1 MLYKQLSAKNARIVA
16 RSSEH
21 RSLDLACSALLCMPI
36 VSIVT
41 SRKYRIHPHPVE
53 KHLHLNLNCCTLSG
67 LWLRFRTWTCPMVA
81 PFPPPGVKVLT
92 IGELTR
98 ALKGML
104 EETHSNV
111 WVEGE
116 VSNLSRPSSYGHQY
130 LTLKDD
136 EAPLK
141 AVLYRA
147 IALRM
152 RFDLRDGM
160 RVIARGRLTLYMPR
174 GEYQLLIEEIQPKGI
189 GPLELAF
196 RQLKEKLSLK
206 GYFDPKRKRKLPR
219 VPRRI
224 VLVTSPSGSAVRD
237 MLEILSRRWPAAE
250 VWICPVHVQGEGAAA
265 EVAEA
270 IGLLNR
276 IAAPSPPTPLPRSGG
291 EGSNASPLSPPGGR
305 GVGGEGGRT
314 VIDVLIVGRGGGS
327 LEDLW
332 TFNEECVARA
342 IFHSRIPVVT
352 GIGHEDD
359 LTIADMV
366 ADLRALTPSEAAEK
380 VVPDRAAVLDWL
392 TGLESRFRADLR
404 RRLDTARSRL
414 VELARQPCFRR
425 PLERIRQEQERLDDW
440 NERMQRAMQRRVEQ
454 LHEQLKGQA
463 ARLESLSPLNVLA
476 RGYSLTRREE
486 EVAMLHSAGQV
497 RPGERVVTRLQHGEI
512 ISRVEETR
520 GGE

>member
-1 MLYKQLSAKNARIVA
+1 
-16 RSSEH
+16 
-21 RSLDLACSALLCMPI
+21 MP
-36 VSIVT
+36 T
-41 SRKYRIHPHPVE
+41 
-53 KHLHLNLNCCTLSG
+53 
-67 LWLRFRTWTCPMVA
+67 
-81 PFPPPGVKVLT
+81 PFPPPGVKVLA

-98 ALKGML
+98 TIKGML
-104 EETHSNV
+104 EETHANI

-206 GYFDPKRKRKLPR
+206 GYFDPKRKRRLPR

-224 VLVTSPSGSAVRD
+224 VLVTSASGSAVRD

-270 IGLLNR
+270 IGMLNR
-276 IAAPSPPTPLPRSGG
+276 VEA
-291 EGSNASPLSPPGGR
+291 NWPG
-305 GVGGEGGRT
+305 T
-314 VIDVLIVGRGGGS
+314 IDVLIVGRGGGS

-332 TFNEECVARA
+332 SFNEECVAGA
-342 IFHSRIPVVT
+342 IFQSRIPVVT

-366 ADLRALTPSEAAEK
+366 ADVRALTPSEAAEK
-380 VVPDRAAVLDWL
+380 VVPDGKAVLDWL
-392 TGLESRFRADLR
+392 AGLEARFRTDLR
-404 RRLDTARSRL
+404 RRLDMAQARL
-414 VELARQPCFRR
+414 LELADRPCFRR
-425 PLERIRQEQERLDDW
+425 PLEGIRQEETRLDEW
-440 NERMQRAMQRRVEQ
+440 KARLQRAMQCRLDQ
-454 LHEQLKGQA
+454 LREQLKGHA
-463 ARLESLSPLNVLA
+463 AQLESLSPLNVLA
-476 RGYSLTRREE
+476 RGYSLTRKEGE
-486 EVAMLHSAGQV
+486 MHLLQDAEQV
-497 RPGERVVTRLQHGEI
+497 QTGDRIVTRFQHGEI

-520 GGE
+520 ESE

>member
-1 MLYKQLSAKNARIVA
+1 
-16 RSSEH
+16 
-21 RSLDLACSALLCMPI
+21 MP
-36 VSIVT
+36 
-41 SRKYRIHPHPVE
+41 
-53 KHLHLNLNCCTLSG
+53 
-67 LWLRFRTWTCPMVA
+67 A
-81 PFPPPGVKVLT
+81 PFPPPGVKVLS

-98 ALKGML
+98 VLKSML
-104 EETHSNV
+104 EETHANV

-147 IALRM
+147 IALRL

-160 RVIARGRLTLYMPR
+160 RVIARGRMTLYMPR

-219 VPRRI
+219 IPHRI

-250 VWICPVHVQGEGAAA
+250 VWVCAVHVQGEGAAA

-270 IGLLNR
+270 IGTLNR
-276 IAAPSPPTPLPRSGG
+276 ISEAG
-291 EGSNASPLSPPGGR
+291 
-305 GVGGEGGRT
+305 T

-332 TFNEECVARA
+332 TFNEECVAQA
-342 IFHSRIPVVT
+342 IFQSRIPVIA

-366 ADLRALTPSEAAEK
+366 ADVRALTPSEAAEK

-392 TGLESRFRADLR
+392 AGLESRFRTDLR
-404 RRLDTARSRL
+404 RRVDQAQARL
-414 VELARQPCFRR
+414 MELADRPCFRR
-425 PLERIRQEQERLDDW
+425 PLERIRQEEERLDECS
-440 NERMQRAMQRRVEQ
+440 ERLQRAFQRRIEQ
-454 LHEQLKGQA
+454 HHEQLRGLT
-463 ARLESLSPLNVLA
+463 ARLESLSPLNVLS
-476 RGYSLTRREE
+476 RGYSLTHKEGE
-486 EVAMLHSAGQV
+486 KAMLHEAGQV
-497 RPGERVVTRLQHGEI
+497 RPGERIVTRLQRGEI
-512 ISRVEETR
+512 MSRVEATKES
-520 GGE
+520 E

>member
-1 MLYKQLSAKNARIVA
+1 
-16 RSSEH
+16 
-21 RSLDLACSALLCMPI
+21 
-36 VSIVT
+36 
-41 SRKYRIHPHPVE
+41 
-53 KHLHLNLNCCTLSG
+53 
-67 LWLRFRTWTCPMVA
+67 
-81 PFPPPGVKVLT
+81 
-92 IGELTR
+92 LTR
-98 ALKGML
+98 AIKGLL
-104 EETHSNV
+104 EEAHANV

-136 EAPLK
+136 ESPLK

-152 RFDLRDGM
+152 RFDLRNGM
-160 RVIARGRLTLYMPR
+160 RVIVRGRLTLYMPR
-174 GEYQLLIEEIQPKGI
+174 GEYQLLIEEVQPKGI

-206 GYFDPKRKRKLPR
+206 GYFDPKRKRKPPR

-237 MLEILSRRWPAAE
+237 MLEILSRRWPVAE
-250 VWICPVHVQGEGAAA
+250 VWLCPVHVQGEGAAA

-270 IGLLNR
+270 IGALNR
-276 IAAPSPPTPLPRSGG
+276 LATGG
-291 EGSNASPLSPPGGR
+291 KG
-305 GVGGEGGRT
+305 
-314 VIDVLIVGRGGGS
+314 IDVLVVGRGGGS

-332 TFNEECVARA
+332 TFNEECVAQA

-392 TGLESRFRADLR
+392 SGLEARFRTDLR
-404 RRLDTARSRL
+404 RRLDLARSRL
-414 VELARQPCFRR
+414 EELARQPCMRR
-425 PLERIRQEQERLDDW
+425 PLERIRQEEHRLDDW
-440 NERMQRAMQRRVEQ
+440 NERMQRAVQRRVEQ
-454 LHEQLKGQA
+454 LREQMKGQA
-463 ARLESLSPLNVLA
+463 ARLEGLSPLNVLA
-476 RGYSLTRREE
+476 RGYSLTSKADDTAVLRDAE
-486 EVAMLHSAGQV
+486 QV
-497 RPGERVVTRLQHGEI
+497 QAGERIVTRLQRGQI

>member
-1 MLYKQLSAKNARIVA
+1 
-16 RSSEH
+16 
-21 RSLDLACSALLCMPI
+21 MP
-36 VSIVT
+36 V
-41 SRKYRIHPHPVE
+41 
-53 KHLHLNLNCCTLSG
+53 
-67 LWLRFRTWTCPMVA
+67 
-81 PFPPPGVKVLT
+81 PFPPPGVKILT

-98 ALKGML
+98 ALKGVL
-104 EETHSNV
+104 EETYANV

-206 GYFDPKRKRKLPR
+206 GYFEPKRKRKPPR
-219 VPRRI
+219 IPRRI

-270 IGLLNR
+270 IRALNR
-276 IAAPSPPTPLPRSGG
+276 L
-291 EGSNASPLSPPGGR
+291 ASAGTS
-305 GVGGEGGRT
+305 
-314 VIDVLIVGRGGGS
+314 IDVLIVGRGGGS

-332 TFNEECVARA
+332 TFNEECVAQA
-342 IFHSRIPVVT
+342 IFDSRIPVVT

-380 VVPDRAAVLDWL
+380 VVPDHAAVLEWL
-392 TGLESRFRADLR
+392 AGLETRFRSDLR
-404 RRLDTARSRL
+404 RRLDMAQSRL
-414 VELARQPCFRR
+414 EELGRRSCFRR
-425 PLERIRQEQERLDDW
+425 PLERIRQEERQLDDW
-440 NERMQRAMQRRVEQ
+440 SERLQRAVRRRIEQ
-454 LHEQLKGQA
+454 LHEHIQGRA
-463 ARLESLSPLNVLA
+463 ERLESLSPLNVLA
-476 RGYSLTRREE
+476 RGYSLTHTEGE
-486 EVAMLHSAGQV
+486 TLVLHDSDQV
-497 RPGERVVTRLQHGEI
+497 RPGERIVTRLQHGQI

-520 GGE
+520 GGESGEQ

>member
-1 MLYKQLSAKNARIVA
+1 
-16 RSSEH
+16 
-21 RSLDLACSALLCMPI
+21 MP
-36 VSIVT
+36 V
-41 SRKYRIHPHPVE
+41 
-53 KHLHLNLNCCTLSG
+53 L
-67 LWLRFRTWTCPMVA
+67 
-81 PFPPPGVKVLT
+81 FPPPGVKVLT

-104 EETHSNV
+104 EETYTTV

-116 VSNLSRPSSYGHQY
+116 VSNLSRPSAYGHQY
-130 LTLKDD
+130 LTLKDE

-147 IALRM
+147 IALRL

-160 RVIARGRLTLYMPR
+160 RVIVRGRLTLYMPR

-219 VPRRI
+219 IPRRI

-250 VWICPVHVQGEGAAA
+250 VWVCPVHVQGEGAAA

-270 IGLLNR
+270 IGTLNR
-276 IAAPSPPTPLPRSGG
+276 IAETGPIL
-291 EGSNASPLSPPGGR
+291 
-305 GVGGEGGRT
+305 
-314 VIDVLIVGRGGGS
+314 DVLVVGRGGGS

-332 TFNEECVARA
+332 TFNEECVAQA
-342 IFHSRIPVVT
+342 IFQSRIPVIA

-366 ADLRALTPSEAAEK
+366 ADVRALTPSEAAEK
-380 VVPDRAAVLDWL
+380 VVPERAAVLDWL
-392 TGLESRFRADLR
+392 AKLESRFRTDLR
-404 RRLDTARSRL
+404 RRLDLAQSRL
-414 VELARQPCFRR
+414 KELADRPCFRR
-425 PLERIRQEQERLDDW
+425 PLERIRQEEERLDEY
-440 NERMQRAMQRRVEQ
+440 NEYLQRAFQRRLEQ
-454 LHEQLKGQA
+454 LDEQLRGLA

-476 RGYSLTRREE
+476 RGYSLTRKEGE
-486 EVAMLHSAGQV
+486 TVLLHEAGQV
-497 RPGERVVTRLQHGEI
+497 QSGERIVTRLQHGEI

-520 GGE
+520 ESE

>member
-1 MLYKQLSAKNARIVA
+1 L
-16 RSSEH
+16 
-21 RSLDLACSALLCMPI
+21 
-36 VSIVT
+36 
-41 SRKYRIHPHPVE
+41 
-53 KHLHLNLNCCTLSG
+53 
-67 LWLRFRTWTCPMVA
+67 
-81 PFPPPGVKVLT
+81 
-92 IGELTR
+92 
-98 ALKGML
+98 L
-104 EETHSNV
+104 EETYASV

-160 RVIARGRLTLYMPR
+160 RVIVRGRLTLYMPR

-219 VPRRI
+219 IPGRI

-270 IGLLNR
+270 IGTLNR
-276 IAAPSPPTPLPRSGG
+276 VDANGTGA
-291 EGSNASPLSPPGGR
+291 
-305 GVGGEGGRT
+305 
-314 VIDVLIVGRGGGS
+314 IDLLIVGRGGGS

-332 TFNEECVARA
+332 TFNEECVAQA
-342 IFHSRIPVVT
+342 IFQSRIPVVT

-380 VVPDRAAVLDWL
+380 AVPDGAAVLDWL
-392 TGLESRFRADLR
+392 AGLELRFRTDLR
-404 RRLDTARSRL
+404 RRMDMAQARL
-414 VELARQPCFRR
+414 VELADRPCFRR
-425 PLERIRQEQERLDDW
+425 PLERIRQEEERLDEW
-440 NERMQRAMQRRVEQ
+440 NERLQRAVRRRIEQ
-454 LHEQLKGQA
+454 IHEQLKGQA

-476 RGYSLTRREE
+476 RGYSLTRKEIE
-486 EVAMLHSAGQV
+486 SALLHDAGQV
-497 RPGERVVTRLQHGEI
+497 HPGERIVTRLQRGEI
-512 ISRVEETR
+512 ISRVEETK
-520 GGE
+520 ESE

>member
-1 MLYKQLSAKNARIVA
+1 
-16 RSSEH
+16 
-21 RSLDLACSALLCMPI
+21 MP
-36 VSIVT
+36 VT
-41 SRKYRIHPHPVE
+41 
-53 KHLHLNLNCCTLSG
+53 
-67 LWLRFRTWTCPMVA
+67 
-81 PFPPPGVKVLT
+81 FPPPGIKVLT

-104 EETHSNV
+104 EETYDSV

-116 VSNLSRPSSYGHQY
+116 VSNLSRPSAYGHQY

-136 EAPLK
+136 EAPLR

-206 GYFDPKRKRKLPR
+206 GYFEPKRKRKLPR
-219 VPRRI
+219 IPHRL

-250 VWICPVHVQGEGAAA
+250 VWICPVRVQGESAAA

-270 IGLLNR
+270 IAALNR
-276 IAAPSPPTPLPRSGG
+276 LVANGTA
-291 EGSNASPLSPPGGR
+291 
-305 GVGGEGGRT
+305 
-314 VIDVLIVGRGGGS
+314 IDVLILGRGGGS

-332 TFNEECVARA
+332 TFNEEIVAKA

-392 TGLESRFRADLR
+392 TGLESRFRGDLR
-404 RRLDTARSRL
+404 RRLDLARSRL

-425 PLERIRQEQERLDDW
+425 PLERIRDEERRLDDW
-440 NERMQRAMQRRVEQ
+440 NERLQRAMQRRLEQ
-454 LHEQLKGQA
+454 LREQLKGDA

-476 RGYSLTRREE
+476 RGYSLTRKEDETAVLHAAEE
-486 EVAMLHSAGQV
+486 V
-497 RPGERVVTRLQHGEI
+497 RPGERIVTRLERGEI

-520 GGE
+520 GEP

>member
-1 MLYKQLSAKNARIVA
+1 
-16 RSSEH
+16 
-21 RSLDLACSALLCMPI
+21 MP
-36 VSIVT
+36 
-41 SRKYRIHPHPVE
+41 
-53 KHLHLNLNCCTLSG
+53 
-67 LWLRFRTWTCPMVA
+67 A
-81 PFPPPGVKVLT
+81 PFPPPGVKILT

-104 EETHSNV
+104 EETHANV

-206 GYFDPKRKRKLPR
+206 GYFDPKRKQKLPR
-219 VPRRI
+219 IPRRI

-270 IGLLNR
+270 IGAVNR
-276 IAAPSPPTPLPRSGG
+276 IAADGTI
-291 EGSNASPLSPPGGR
+291 
-305 GVGGEGGRT
+305 
-314 VIDVLIVGRGGGS
+314 IDVLVIGRGGGS

-342 IFHSRIPVVT
+342 IYHSRIPVVS

-392 TGLESRFRADLR
+392 TGLEARFRADLR
-404 RRLDTARSRL
+404 RRLDMARSRL

-425 PLERIRQEQERLDDW
+425 PLERIRQEGERLDDW
-440 NERMQRAMQRRVEQ
+440 NERLQRAVQRRVEQ
-454 LHEQLKGQA
+454 LHEQLMGRA

-476 RGYSLTRREE
+476 RGYSLTRKEDE
-486 EVAMLHSAGQV
+486 AVMLHSAEQV
-497 RPGERVVTRLQHGEI
+497 QPGERIVTRLQRGEI

-520 GGE
+520 RGE

>member
-1 MLYKQLSAKNARIVA
+1 
-16 RSSEH
+16 
-21 RSLDLACSALLCMPI
+21 MP
-36 VSIVT
+36 
-41 SRKYRIHPHPVE
+41 
-53 KHLHLNLNCCTLSG
+53 
-67 LWLRFRTWTCPMVA
+67 A
-81 PFPPPGVKVLT
+81 PFPPPGVKILT
-92 IGELTR
+92 IGELTS

-104 EETHSNV
+104 EETFDNV

-152 RFDLRDGM
+152 KFDLRDGM
-160 RVIARGRLTLYMPR
+160 RVIARGRMTLYMPR

-219 VPRRI
+219 IPRRI

-237 MLEILSRRWPAAE
+237 MLEILSRRWPATE
-250 VWICPVHVQGEGAAA
+250 VWVCPVHVQGEGAAA

-270 IGLLNR
+270 IGTLNR
-276 IAAPSPPTPLPRSGG
+276 IAAPHPDPPPQGGREKPSPLVG
-291 EGSNASPLSPPGGR
+291 EGRSRP
-305 GVGGEGGRT
+305 
-314 VIDVLIVGRGGGS
+314 VIDVLIIGRGGGS

-332 TFNEECVARA
+332 TFNEECVAQA
-342 IFHSRIPVVT
+342 IFQSHIPVVT

-392 TGLESRFRADLR
+392 TGLENRFRMDLR
-404 RRLDTARSRL
+404 RRLDMAQSRL
-414 VELARQPCFRR
+414 EELARRPCFRR
-425 PLERIRQEQERLDDW
+425 PLERIRQEEERLDDW
-440 NERMQRAMQRRVEQ
+440 NERLLRAAQRRLEQ
-454 LHEQLKGQA
+454 LRDQLKSQA

-476 RGYSLTRREE
+476 RGYSLTRKEDE
-486 EVAMLHSAGQV
+486 AVLLHDAGKVQ
-497 RPGERVVTRLQHGEI
+497 RGERIVTRLQHGEI
-512 ISRVEETR
+512 LSRVEETR
-520 GGE
+520 EGE

>member
-1 MLYKQLSAKNARIVA
+1 
-16 RSSEH
+16 
-21 RSLDLACSALLCMPI
+21 
-36 VSIVT
+36 
-41 SRKYRIHPHPVE
+41 
-53 KHLHLNLNCCTLSG
+53 
-67 LWLRFRTWTCPMVA
+67 MVA
-81 PFPPPGVKVLT
+81 PFPPPGVKILT

-104 EETHSNV
+104 EETHANV

-152 RFDLRDGM
+152 RFDLRDGL

-206 GYFDPKRKRKLPR
+206 GYFDPKRKRRLPR

-270 IGLLNR
+270 IGALNG
-276 IAAPSPPTPLPRSGG
+276 IAG
-291 EGSNASPLSPPGGR
+291 EGRA
-305 GVGGEGGRT
+305 
-314 VIDVLIVGRGGGS
+314 IDVLIVGRGGGS

-332 TFNEECVARA
+332 TFNEECVAQA
-342 IFHSRIPVVT
+342 IFQSRIPVVT

-380 VVPDRAAVLDWL
+380 VVPERTAVLDWL
-392 TGLESRFRADLR
+392 AGLESRFGADLR
-404 RRLDTARSRL
+404 RRLETARARL
-414 VELARQPCFRR
+414 EEMARRPYFRR
-425 PLERIRQEQERLDDW
+425 PLERIHQAEQLLDDW
-440 NERMQRAMQRRVEQ
+440 SERASRAVQRRVEQ
-454 LHEQLKGQA
+454 LGEQLKGQA

-476 RGYSLTRREE
+476 RGYSLTRKEDE
-486 EVAMLHSAGQV
+486 TVMLHSARQV
-497 RPGERVVTRLQHGEI
+497 EAGERLVTRLQHGEI
-512 ISRVEETR
+512 ISRIEETR
-520 GGE
+520 GGEV

>member
-1 MLYKQLSAKNARIVA
+1 
-16 RSSEH
+16 
-21 RSLDLACSALLCMPI
+21 MP
-36 VSIVT
+36 
-41 SRKYRIHPHPVE
+41 
-53 KHLHLNLNCCTLSG
+53 
-67 LWLRFRTWTCPMVA
+67 A
-81 PFPPPGVKVLT
+81 PFPPPGVKILT

-98 ALKGML
+98 AIKGML
-104 EETHSNV
+104 EETHANV

-152 RFDLRDGM
+152 KFDLRDGM

-206 GYFDPKRKRKLPR
+206 GYFEPKRKRKLPR
-219 VPRRI
+219 IPRRI

-250 VWICPVHVQGEGAAA
+250 VWVCPVHVQGEGAAA

-270 IGLLNR
+270 IGALNR
-276 IAAPSPPTPLPRSGG
+276 LAANGTAL
-291 EGSNASPLSPPGGR
+291 
-305 GVGGEGGRT
+305 
-314 VIDVLIVGRGGGS
+314 DVLVVGRGGGS

-332 TFNEECVARA
+332 TFNEERVAQA

-366 ADLRALTPSEAAEK
+366 ADVRALTPSEAAEK
-380 VVPDRAAVLDWL
+380 VVPDGNAVLDWL
-392 TGLESRFRADLR
+392 TGLEARFQADLR
-404 RRLDTARSRL
+404 RRLDIARARL
-414 VELARQPCFRR
+414 VELASRPCLRR
-425 PLERIRQEQERLDDW
+425 PLERLRQEERQLDDW
-440 NERMQRAMQRRVEQ
+440 NERLQLAMQRRVER
-454 LHEQLKGQA
+454 LREQLNSQA

-476 RGYSLTRREE
+476 RGYSLTRKEDE
-486 EVAMLHSAGQV
+486 TVLLHDAEQV
-497 RPGERVVTRLQHGEI
+497 RPGERIVTRLQRGEI
-512 ISRVEETR
+512 ISRVEEVR
-520 GGE
+520 GGEV

>member
-1 MLYKQLSAKNARIVA
+1 M
-16 RSSEH
+16 
-21 RSLDLACSALLCMPI
+21 DPMP
-36 VSIVT
+36 
-41 SRKYRIHPHPVE
+41 P
-53 KHLHLNLNCCTLSG
+53 
-67 LWLRFRTWTCPMVA
+67 
-81 PFPPPGVKVLT
+81 PFPPPGVKILS

-98 ALKGML
+98 AIKGLL
-104 EETHSNV
+104 EETHANV

-152 RFDLRDGM
+152 KFDLRDGM

-206 GYFDPKRKRKLPR
+206 GYFDPKRKRKPPR
-219 VPRRI
+219 IPRRI

-270 IGLLNR
+270 IGKLNR
-276 IAAPSPPTPLPRSGG
+276 IAANS
-291 EGSNASPLSPPGGR
+291 
-305 GVGGEGGRT
+305 RT
-314 VIDVLIVGRGGGS
+314 IDVLVVGRGGGS

-332 TFNEECVARA
+332 TFNEECVAQA

-380 VVPDRAAVLDWL
+380 VVPDRLAVLGWL
-392 TGLESRFRADLR
+392 EGLEARFQTDLR
-404 RRLDTARSRL
+404 RRLDQARSRL
-414 VELARQPCFRR
+414 EGLARRPCLRR
-425 PLERIRQEQERLDDW
+425 PLERIRHEEEQLDDW
-440 NERMQRAMQRRVEQ
+440 NERLQRAMQRRVEQ
-454 LHEQLKGQA
+454 LREQLKAQT
-463 ARLESLSPLNVLA
+463 ARLENLSPLNVLA
-476 RGYSLTRREE
+476 RGYSLTRKEDE
-486 EVAMLHSAGQV
+486 GAMLHSAEQV
-497 RPGERVVTRLQHGEI
+497 QPGERIVTRLHQGQI
-512 ISRVEETR
+512 VSRVEEAR

>member
-1 MLYKQLSAKNARIVA
+1 
-16 RSSEH
+16 
-21 RSLDLACSALLCMPI
+21 MP
-36 VSIVT
+36 
-41 SRKYRIHPHPVE
+41 
-53 KHLHLNLNCCTLSG
+53 
-67 LWLRFRTWTCPMVA
+67 A
-81 PFPPPGVKVLT
+81 PFPPPGVKILT

-98 ALKGML
+98 ALKGVL
-104 EETHSNV
+104 EESYANV

-152 RFDLRDGM
+152 KFDLRDGM
-160 RVIARGRLTLYMPR
+160 RVIVRGRLTLYMPR

-206 GYFDPKRKRKLPR
+206 GYFEPKRKRKLPR
-219 VPRRI
+219 IPRRI
-224 VLVTSPSGSAVRD
+224 GLVTSQSGSAVRD

-270 IGLLNR
+270 IGALNR
-276 IAAPSPPTPLPRSGG
+276 IGAN
-291 EGSNASPLSPPGGR
+291 GSA
-305 GVGGEGGRT
+305 
-314 VIDVLIVGRGGGS
+314 IDVLIVGRGGGS

-332 TFNEECVARA
+332 TFNEECVAQA

-366 ADLRALTPSEAAEK
+366 ADVRALTPSEAAEK
-380 VVPDRAAVLDWL
+380 VVPDGAAVYDWL
-392 TGLESRFRADLR
+392 AGLEARFRTDLR
-404 RRLDTARSRL
+404 RRLDMAHARL
-414 VELARQPCFRR
+414 AELADRPCFRR
-425 PLERIRQEQERLDDW
+425 PLERLRQEEERLDDW
-440 NERMQRAMQRRVEQ
+440 NERLQRAMQCRLEQ
-454 LHEQLKGQA
+454 FREQLKGQA

-476 RGYSLTRREE
+476 RLQSDAQRRGDGPAARCGAS
-486 EVAMLHSAGQV
+486 VSRRAHRDAASARRDHQSGG
-497 RPGERVVTRLQHGEI
+497 RNER
-512 ISRVEETR
+512 R
-520 GGE
+520 GVKR

>member
-1 MLYKQLSAKNARIVA
+1 
-16 RSSEH
+16 
-21 RSLDLACSALLCMPI
+21 MP
-36 VSIVT
+36 
-41 SRKYRIHPHPVE
+41 P
-53 KHLHLNLNCCTLSG
+53 
-67 LWLRFRTWTCPMVA
+67 
-81 PFPPPGVKVLT
+81 PFPPPGVKVVG

-98 ALKGML
+98 TIKGVL
-104 EETHSNV
+104 EEAYATV

-116 VSNLSRPSSYGHQY
+116 VSNLSRPSTYGHQY

-152 RFDLRDGM
+152 KFDLRDGM
-160 RVIARGRLTLYMPR
+160 RVIARGRLTVYMPR

-206 GYFDPKRKRKLPR
+206 GYFEPKRKRKLPR

-270 IGLLNR
+270 IGALNR
-276 IAAPSPPTPLPRSGG
+276 LAAGG
-291 EGSNASPLSPPGGR
+291 TAIE
-305 GVGGEGGRT
+305 
-314 VIDVLIVGRGGGS
+314 VLIVGRGGGS

-332 TFNEECVARA
+332 TFNEECVAQA
-342 IFHSRIPVVT
+342 IFDSHIPVVT

-380 VVPDRAAVLDWL
+380 VVPDRVAVLEWL
-392 TGLESRFRADLR
+392 GGLEMRFRTDLR
-404 RRLDTARSRL
+404 RRLEAASSRL
-414 VELARQPCFRR
+414 EELARRPCFRR
-425 PLERIRQEQERLDDW
+425 PLERIREEEHQLDDW
-440 NERMQRAMQRRVEQ
+440 HERLQRAVRRRVEQ
-454 LHEQLKGQA
+454 LHQQLQA
-463 ARLESLSPLNVLA
+463 RAERLESLSPLNVLA
-476 RGYSLTRREE
+476 RGYSLTRKEDDTL
-486 EVAMLHSAGQV
+486 MLHDAGQV
-497 RPGERVVTRLQHGEI
+497 RPGQRIVTRLQHGQI
-512 ISRVEETR
+512 TSRVEETS
-520 GGE
+520 GGESVDERSTR